1 MTSCVPLSASIG
13 SAGAPL
19 DDEAS
24 VGSAALE
31 YDAPRFFVD
40 SFEVVV
46 ERPLEHLN
54 VLRRRFCFGS
64 SCFFIKLAVV
74 LIMCHPINGER
85 IDALHLRNR
94 TILQEPGGRPDS
106 ETRRMMRLSNKNIYV
121 CIQIFIY
128 MHSNISH
135 ITNEHTTNTYVNYTT
150 RTATKHYE
158 TYAGASK
165 ITRNHI
171 RRTRVKI
178 KLIEY
183 ATNRNV
189 NEIGTFGTYTHTF

>member
-1 MTSCVPLSASIG
+1 MPLSASIG

-94 TILQEPGGRPDS
+94 TILQEPGRRPDS
-106 ETRRMMRLSNKNIYV
+106 ETRRMMRLSKKKIYIYI
-121 CIQIFIY
+121 CIQILATSR
-128 MHSNISH
+128 MNIQP
-135 ITNEHTTNTYVNYTT
+135 
-150 RTATKHYE
+150 
-158 TYAGASK
+158 
-165 ITRNHI
+165 
-171 RRTRVKI
+171 
-178 KLIEY
+178 
-183 ATNRNV
+183 
-189 NEIGTFGTYTHTF
+189 THT